1 MAADDLGLG
10 GGSGVDFGF
19 APGGR
24 LLRRVK
30 RAARKAG
37 RAAGKVASK
46 AGRAAGQGARAAG
59 RGLKKAAKVA
69 GKTAASYAAP
79 ALKIAMGQ
87 AAKAGC
93 SALGIPGALC
103 EKGGEALGKA
113 IGKKIS
119 QKVGVPVRDLPV
131 DPQALIQGDPKAL
144 IVLGRTLAANA
155 GLKLPSEAEAMLLAA
170 TKAGLP
176 PQTLKAANLIQQYN
190 GGGGG
195 GGASAGG
202 GLLGWGV

>member
-1 MAADDLGLG
+1 M
-10 GGSGVDFGF
+10 GSGVAFGF
-19 APGGR
+19 GPGGR
-24 LLRRVK
+24 LLRKVK
-30 RAARKAG
+30 R
-37 RAAGKVASK
+37 
-46 AGRAAGQGARAAG
+46 GARAAARGVKKGAQAAG
-59 RGLKKAAKVA
+59 RGVKKGAQAAGRGVKKAAKVA

-113 IGKKIS
+113 IGKKIA
-119 QKVGVPVRDLPV
+119 QKVGVPARDLPV

-176 PQTLKAANLIQQYN
+176 PQTMKAANLIQQFQS

-195 GGASAGG
+195 GGAAGG
-202 GLLGWGV
+202 GLLGWSR